1 MKKHWKIFRKN
12 SMEIFRNFPEKYE
25 IFWTN
30 FPPHITTL
38 SHRRNLASVLKVSP
52 SHSSVSSTR
61 FLRENPNVS
70 KLILGCHGID
80 KGSIILA

>member
-30 FPPHITTL
+30 FPPHITSNNTPGVIAA
-38 SHRRNLASVLKVSP
+38 RNLVCPKFYVRTYARPL
-52 SHSSVSSTR
+52 
-61 FLRENPNVS
+61 FGL
-70 KLILGCHGID
+70 
-80 KGSIILA
+80 